1 MAWPDPNATA
11 GQSIDSIDIS
21 LPLLNTLIPGAS
33 NRSTPQEEKVSDVS
47 FVGFELSQTRSTF
60 MSEPYEVPSAGD
72 WSVHRGGA
80 VFVEH
85 AHNISFERCLFNQV
99 GPTLYSTSRCVAT
112 HL

>member
-1 MAWPDPNATA
+1 MIHFEWFRRHLKWILS
-11 GQSIDSIDIS
+11 GF
-21 LPLLNTLIPGAS
+21 
-33 NRSTPQEEKVSDVS
+33 DV
-47 FVGFELSQTRSTF
+47 ELFIQTRSTF

-99 GPTLYSTSRCVAT
+99 GPTLQFTSSCVVI